1 MASKRG
7 GKNIFKKK
15 LEKARSKALR
25 EAGMSEMTDASSIAA
40 RKKADKTQAGIAKA
54 REMGKAAAAS
64 PKPTRPAKPT
74 KSPSAPK
81 IPAADKMKVKKGATM
96 AAPKMDITP
105 DVAAPR
111 PMGEVKKRRSPG
123 ARAGARGRRIVRR
136 MGGGMMKSKMK
147 AKGMSAGGKMKA
159 KGMSAGGKMPMAK
172 DPKTGKMVPEFAVD
186 GKGKMMGGG
195 KVKSKGYKAGG
206 KMKAKG
212 YKAGGK
218 MKAKGGST
226 GGKKQK
232 VRGAGIARKGVRP
245 AKMY

>member
-81 IPAADKMKVKKGATM
+81 
-96 AAPKMDITP
+96 
-105 DVAAPR
+105 
-111 PMGEVKKRRSPG
+111 
-123 ARAGARGRRIVRR
+123 
-136 MGGGMMKSKMK
+136 
-147 AKGMSAGGKMKA
+147 
-159 KGMSAGGKMPMAK
+159 
-172 DPKTGKMVPEFAVD
+172 
-186 GKGKMMGGG
+186 
-195 KVKSKGYKAGG
+195 
-206 KMKAKG
+206 
-212 YKAGGK
+212 
-218 MKAKGGST
+218 
-226 GGKKQK
+226 
-232 VRGAGIARKGVRP
+232 RP
-245 AKMY
+245 ALILS

>member
-7 GKNIFKKK
+7 GKSIFKKK

-147 AKGMSAGGKMKA
+147 AKGMSAGGKM
-159 KGMSAGGKMPMAK
+159 PMAK

-212 YKAGGK
+212 YKTGGK